1 MRFAIKRIYEPASP
15 KDGVRIL
22 VDRLWPR
29 GIKKADARLSHWLKD
44 LAPSPGLRVWFGHK
58 PERFRE
64 FRERYKAELNG
75 NPALAELAKLGA
87 KVPVTLLYA
96 AHDPAI
102 NHAVVLQSVLR
113 STSDEKGK
121 RRRRE
126 Q

>member
-1 MRFAIKRIYEPASP
+1 MIGKPHEIRDKAHIRAGKPEGRRSDPGRSSVAAGHQESRCAS
-15 KDGVRIL
+15 
-22 VDRLWPR
+22 
-29 GIKKADARLSHWLKD
+29 
-44 LAPSPGLRVWFGHK
+44 
-58 PERFRE
+58 PERFCE

-87 KVPVTLLYA
+87 KGPVTLLYA

>member
-87 KVPVTLLYA
+87 KGPVTLLYA